1 MRIIAGELRGRRLNP
16 PANLPVRPTTD
27 MAREAL
33 FNILRHRVEFEYA
46 SVLDLFSGTGAV
58 SFEFISRGAQMVT
71 SIDQNPKC
79 VDFQRQTAEKFSVDN
94 FVPLR
99 MDVFNFLSRSKQ
111 KFDLVFADPPYDL
124 PTFDTIPDL
133 VLKSFLKPDG
143 IFILEHSKEHNFSS
157 NPHFVEQRHYG
168 KVNFS
173 FFSIQSQSA
182 EGQENE

>member
-1 MRIIAGELRGRRLNP
+1 MRIIAGDLRGRRLNP

-33 FNILRHRVEFEYA
+33 FNILRNRVEFEYI

-58 SFEFISRGAQMVT
+58 GFEFISRGVQQVT
-71 SIDQNPKC
+71 SVDQNPKC
-79 VDFQRQTAEKFSVDN
+79 IEFQRQTAEKLGLNN

-99 MDVFNFLSRSKQ
+99 MDAFNFLSRSKQ

-124 PTFDTIPDL
+124 PQFDTIPAL

-143 IFILEHSKEHNFSS
+143 IFVLEHSKEHNFES
-157 NPHFVEQRHYG
+157 NPLFVEQRHYG

-173 FFSIQSQSA
+173 FFSAEQSC
-182 EGQENE
+182 QESQGEE